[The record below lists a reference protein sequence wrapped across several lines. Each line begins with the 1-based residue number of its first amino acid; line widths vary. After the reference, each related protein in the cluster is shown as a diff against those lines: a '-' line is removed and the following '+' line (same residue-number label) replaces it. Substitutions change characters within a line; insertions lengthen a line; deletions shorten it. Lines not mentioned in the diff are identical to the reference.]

1 MLGTG
6 GSSPAQARGTPRSS
20 FTPLEAYER
29 PDPGSVLVAGRPRYE
44 ARSVTS
50 TPFEPVDPV
59 RAGEQLVEAQEH
71 AARLE
76 SAAIVRARDE
86 LAIEA
91 QARELMNEARSTG
104 AALRSITGQHPE

>member
-1 MLGTG
+1 
-6 GSSPAQARGTPRSS
+6 
-20 FTPLEAYER
+20 
-29 PDPGSVLVAGRPRYE
+29 
-44 ARSVTS
+44 VTS

-59 RAGEQLVEAQEH
+59 RAGEQLVEAREY